1 MEFAISLEIG
11 GWALLIVGALVFGVV
26 AQFVGETRTGYE
38 WIVDAIGAGIGA
50 LVAASS
56 SWPGRRSNRCG
67 KVWRS
72 FLALIGGLVLGIVVE
87 VVTRYTTGGT
97 YAGRPHAALRVISI
111 GRDRRRAAGLGSSG
125 PWGPRSEE
133 SRQ

>member
-26 AQFVGETRTGYE
+26 AQFVGETLTGYE

-50 LVAASS
+50 LVASEFIVASQTFE
-56 SWPGRRSNRCG
+56 P
-67 KVWRS
+67 VWEG
-72 FLALIGGLVLGIVVE
+72 LAIVPALIGGLVLGIVVE

-97 YAGRPHAALRVISI
+97 YAGRPHGPEGHL
-111 GRDRRRAAGLGSSG
+111 DRTRPAGRAAGLGSSG
-125 PWGPRSEE
+125 P
-133 SRQ
+133 